1 MLRRARMTI
10 SGCLWLAIVA
20 GVVAASL
27 VYDPSA
33 AAAHPKRVAGLLVTL
48 FAVVGVLAAR
58 SRGQRLFGGPTL
70 SPALSGWLA
79 FVVVSGVSILWGK
92 PAGLDDAMGWVA
104 GAGVALAAG
113 ALPRRVARS
122 AALSAGWWI
131 GSVSA
136 VAVLAQWMGGTRGI
150 ALHGGHGN
158 GNWLGLVLA
167 VTLPLSAGLAK
178 AAHDRRAPWWAAA
191 VVGVGLQ
198 LPALLLASSRVAWVA
213 CAVSIGVATWLA
225 FPAATTWRRVAGA
238 FAVVLVLSAAS
249 WTALRFES
257 GTERQVGGNATTS
270 IAGRKWIWNASLDAG
285 KTALPMGTGLGGFA
299 HAYLDAQGTALAGLP
314 VTEASRRFQNATTA
328 HQEWIQALVETG
340 PLGLSLLALAL
351 GSAMLDAIRRRDA
364 SMTGTWVALIVCCFG
379 DSPLRQPAIVLLM
392 GLCFAAQRR
401 CWWKRPTPALGATFV
416 ASSVLLAVGVAA
428 WLACRWETAA
438 RDALPGDQEA
448 WLERAVQLDD
458 RSGQAALSLGLLRLE
473 TGDARGALTMLAA
486 SRDRL
491 ANVGT
496 DVAMG
501 NAWMQLGEPAKA
513 ERSYERALRR
523 HPGFFRAHANQVEAL
538 RAQGKLE
545 EAEQHMAEARRLYPG
560 HPKLAEME
568 EALRRARQDREAGVA
583 P

>member
-1 MLRRARMTI
+1 
-10 SGCLWLAIVA
+10 LWLAIVA
-20 GVVAASL
+20 GVAAASL

-33 AAAHPKRVAGLLVTL
+33 TAAHPKRVAGLLVAL
-48 FAVVGVLAAR
+48 VAVVGVLAAR
-58 SRGQRLFGGPTL
+58 ARGQRLFGGATL
-70 SPALSGWLA
+70 SPALAGWLA
-79 FVVVSGVSILWGK
+79 FVVVSGVSMLWGK

-104 GAGVALAAG
+104 AAGIALAAG
-113 ALPRRVARS
+113 ALPPRGARA
-122 AALSAGWWI
+122 AALSAGWWV

-167 VTLPLSAGLAK
+167 VTLPLSAGFAK
-178 AAHDRRAPWWAAA
+178 AARDRRAPWWAAA

-198 LPALLLASSRVAWVA
+198 LPALVLASSRVAWVA
-213 CAVSIGVATWLA
+213 WAASIGVAAWLA
-225 FPAATTWRRVAGA
+225 LPAATRWRRLAGA
-238 FAVVLVLSAAS
+238 TVVVLVLAAT
-249 WTALRFES
+249 WTMLRFD
-257 GTERQVGGNATTS
+257 RGNAAGEDATAS
-270 IAGRKWIWNASLDAG
+270 IAGRMWIWNASLDAG
-285 KTALPMGTGLGGFA
+285 KTALPLGTGLGGFA

-340 PLGLSLLALAL
+340 PSGLSLLALAL
-351 GSAMLDAIRRRDA
+351 GSAMLDALRRRDA

-401 CWWKRPTPALGATFV
+401 RWWKRATPALGATFV
-416 ASSVLLAVGVAA
+416 ASSMLLAVGVAA

-438 RDALPGDQEA
+438 RDALPGEQEA
-448 WLERAVQLDD
+448 GLERAVQLDD
-458 RSGQAALSLGLLRLE
+458 RSGQAALSLGLLWLE

-513 ERSYERALRR
+513 ERSYERALQR
-523 HPGFFRAHANQVEAL
+523 HPGSFRAHANQVEAL

-545 EAEQHMAEARRLYPG
+545 EAEQHLAVARRLYPG
-560 HPKLAEME
+560 HPKLSEME
-568 EALRRARQDREAGVA
+568 EALRRARQDREAGGA

>member
-1 MLRRARMTI
+1 MTV
-10 SGCLWLAIVA
+10 SGCMWLAIVA
-20 GVVAASL
+20 GVAAASL

-33 AAAHPKRVAGLLVTL
+33 TAAHPKRVAGLLVAL
-48 FAVVGVLAAR
+48 VAVVGVIAAR
-58 SRGQRLFGGPTL
+58 ARGQRLFGGASL
-70 SPALSGWLA
+70 SPALAGWLA

-104 GAGVALAAG
+104 AAGIALAAG
-113 ALPRRVARS
+113 ALPPRVARS
-122 AALSAGWWI
+122 AALSAGWWV

-167 VTLPLSAGLAK
+167 VTLPLSAGFAK
-178 AAHDRRAPWWAAA
+178 AARDRRAPWWAAA

-198 LPALLLASSRVAWVA
+198 LPALVLASSRVAWVA
-213 CAVSIGVATWLA
+213 WAASIGVAAWLA
-225 FPAATTWRRVAGA
+225 FPAPTTWRRLAGA
-238 FAVVLVLSAAS
+238 TVVVLVLAAAT
-249 WTALRFES
+249 WTMLRFD
-257 GTERQVGGNATTS
+257 RGNATGGDATAS
-270 IAGRKWIWNASLDAG
+270 IAGRMWIWNASLEAA
-285 KTALPMGTGLGGFA
+285 KTALPLGTGLGGFA

-340 PLGLSLLALAL
+340 PVGLSLLALAL

-401 CWWKRPTPALGATFV
+401 RWWKRATPALGATFV
-416 ASSVLLAVGVAA
+416 ASSMLLAVGVAA

-438 RDALPGDQEA
+438 RDALPGEQEA
-448 WLERAVQLDD
+448 GLERAVQLDD
-458 RSGQAALSLGLLRLE
+458 RSGQAALSLGLLWLE
-473 TGDARGALTMLAA
+473 TGDARGALTMLAL

-501 NAWMQLGEPAKA
+501 NAWMQLREPAKA
-513 ERSYERALRR
+513 ERSYVRALQR
-523 HPGFFRAHANQVEAL
+523 HPGSFRAHANQVEAL

-545 EAEQHMAEARRLYPG
+545 EAEQHLAVARRLYPG
-560 HPKLAEME
+560 HPKLSEME
-568 EALRRARQDREAGVA
+568 EALRRARQDQEAGAA

>member
-1 MLRRARMTI
+1 MTG
-10 SGCLWLAIVA
+10 SGCMWLAIVA
-20 GVVAASL
+20 GVAAASL

-33 AAAHPKRVAGLLVTL
+33 TAAHPKRVAGLLVAL
-48 FAVVGVLAAR
+48 VAVVGVIAAR
-58 SRGQRLFGGPTL
+58 ARGQRLFGGASL
-70 SPALSGWLA
+70 SPALAGWLA
-79 FVVVSGVSILWGK
+79 FVVVSAVSVLWGK

-104 GAGVALAAG
+104 AAGIALAAG
-113 ALPRRVARS
+113 ALPPRGARA
-122 AALSAGWWI
+122 AALSAGWWV
-131 GSVSA
+131 GSASA
-136 VAVLAQWMGGTRGI
+136 VAVLAQFMGGTRGI

-167 VTLPLSAGLAK
+167 VTLPLSAGFAK
-178 AAHDRRAPWWAAA
+178 AARDRKAPWWAAA

-198 LPALLLASSRVAWVA
+198 LPALVLASSRVAWVA
-213 CAVSIGVATWLA
+213 WAASIGVAAWLA
-225 FPAATTWRRVAGA
+225 FPAPTTWRRVAGA
-238 FAVVLVLSAAS
+238 TVVVLVLAAAT
-249 WTALRFES
+249 WTILRFD
-257 GTERQVGGNATTS
+257 RGNATGGDATAS
-270 IAGRKWIWNASLDAG
+270 IAGRMWIWNASLEAA
-285 KTALPMGTGLGGFA
+285 KTALPLGTGLGGFA

-340 PLGLSLLALAL
+340 PVGLSLLALAL

-401 CWWKRPTPALGATFV
+401 RWWKRPTLALGATFV
-416 ASSVLLAVGVAA
+416 ASSMLLAVGVAA

-438 RDALPGDQEA
+438 RDALPGEQEA
-448 WLERAVQLDD
+448 GLERAVQLDD
-458 RSGQAALSLGLLRLE
+458 RSGQAALSLGLLWLE
-473 TGDARGALTMLAA
+473 TGDARGALTMLAL

-513 ERSYERALRR
+513 ERSYERALQR
-523 HPGFFRAHANQVEAL
+523 HPGSFRAHANQVEAL

-545 EAEQHMAEARRLYPG
+545 EAEQHLAVARRLYPG
-560 HPKLAEME
+560 HPKLSEME
-568 EALRRARQDREAGVA
+568 EALRRARQDREAGAA